1 MTEPMKPAQIA
12 AMVVKLRDRQASWIG
27 DGTLPDALCRSAADA
42 LEAQAAETARLTA
55 VNEALHQAHPYNY
68 IGKNGKPILAR
79 DLEYQRDAAEA
90 KVAALTAALRFYAD
104 SETYETQYERMSCE
118 CCTNIF
124 EPINED
130 KGAKARAALGGSL

>member
-1 MTEPMKPAQIA
+1 MKTNTD
-12 AMVVKLRDRQASWIG
+12 KLI
-27 DGTLPDALCRSAADA
+27 
-42 LEAQAAETARLTA
+42 EAQAAEIARLTA
-55 VNEALHQAHPYNY
+55 VNEALHQAQPYSY
-68 IGKNGKPILAR
+68 IGKNGKSILAR
-79 DLEYQRDAAEA
+79 DLEDQRDAAEA